1 LDPRTLYFKKT
12 YNGQGKNKKMKPKI
26 SAFANSLAG
35 KPAIGAKKVK

>member
-1 LDPRTLYFKKT
+1 MAKVKV
-12 YNGQGKNKKMKPKI
+12 KKMKPKI